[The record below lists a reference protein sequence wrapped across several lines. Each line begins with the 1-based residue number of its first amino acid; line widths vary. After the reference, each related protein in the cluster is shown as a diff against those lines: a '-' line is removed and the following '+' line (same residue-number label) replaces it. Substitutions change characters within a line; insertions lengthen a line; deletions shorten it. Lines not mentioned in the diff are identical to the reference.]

1 MEDKR
6 NNQEFNPQPPKDNM
20 NKINDKKDDDS
31 VQDVNK
37 NFICDSPE
45 KKTIIKITDLFS
57 NICDD
62 NTNEYKNENNKLEKP
77 FLIRNPSISIK
88 DYLERLYKYTKMNS
102 STIILILIYIDRLC
116 NINKFK
122 LTYYNI
128 HKLILSSMV
137 VAIKYNEDEYYPM
150 KIYAKLG
157 GISKAEMCF
166 LEYYFVSLIK
176 FNLFVTKELFD
187 KYNDYISS
195 SDEEEENEDEM
206 FGEISDNKINENNS
220 NDNIET
226 NINTINYYNN
236 NINTINYNNNKPE
249 NNINTINY
257 IYNYNKNKD
266 GNK

>member
-6 NNQEFNPQPPKDNM
+6 NNQEFNPQPPKGNI
-20 NKINDKKDDDS
+20 NKINDKKDDDL
-31 VQDVNK
+31 VQDINK

>member
-1 MEDKR
+1 MEEKR
-6 NNQEFNPQPPKDNM
+6 NFQDINQHSPKDNM
-20 NKINDKKDDDS
+20 NKINVKKESNS
-31 VQDVNK
+31 VEDINK

-137 VAIKYNEDEYYPM
+137 VAIKYNEDE
-150 KIYAKLG
+150 L
-157 GISKAEMCF
+157 S
-166 LEYYFVSLIK
+166 
-176 FNLFVTKELFD
+176 
-187 KYNDYISS
+187 
-195 SDEEEENEDEM
+195 
-206 FGEISDNKINENNS
+206 NENLCKVGW
-220 NDNIET
+220 DF
-226 NINTINYYNN
+226 
-236 NINTINYNNNKPE
+236 
-249 NNINTINY
+249 
-257 IYNYNKNKD
+257 
-266 GNK
+266 

>member
-6 NNQEFNPQPPKDNM
+6 NNQDINSQTPKGNM
-20 NKINDKKDDDS
+20 NKINDKKDNDS
-31 VQDVNK
+31 VQDINK
-37 NFICDSPE
+37 NYIIDSPE
-45 KKTIIKITDLFS
+45 IKTIIKITDLFS

-116 NINKFK
+116 NISKFK

-137 VAIKYNEDEYYPM
+137 VAIKYNEDEFYPM

-166 LEYYFVSLIK
+166 LEYYFVTLIK
-176 FNLFVTKELFD
+176 FNLYVTKELFD

-195 SDEEEENEDEM
+195 ADEEEENEDEM
-206 FGEISDNKINENNS
+206 FDEINDNNVNYHNS

-226 NINTINYYNN
+226 NINTINDYNNKTEN
-236 NINTINYNNNKPE
+236 NINTINYN
-249 NNINTINY
+249 
-257 IYNYNKNKD
+257 YNKNNN
-266 GNK
+266 NKKNDENK

>member
-1 MEDKR
+1 MEEKR
-6 NNQEFNPQPPKDNM
+6 NFQDINQHSPKDNM
-20 NKINDKKDDDS
+20 NKINVKKESNS
-31 VQDVNK
+31 VEDINK

-166 LEYYFVSLIK
+166 LEYYFVTLIH
-176 FNLFVTKELFD
+176 FNLFITKELFD

-195 SDEEEENEDEM
+195 ADEEEENEDEM
-206 FGEISDNKINENNS
+206 SGEISDNNINENNP

-236 NINTINYNNNKPE
+236 NNPE
-249 NNINTINY
+249 NNINTINSNN
-257 IYNYNKNKD
+257 INKNND

>member
-1 MEDKR
+1 MEEKR
-6 NNQEFNPQPPKDNM
+6 NFQDINQHSPKDNM
-20 NKINDKKDDDS
+20 NKINVKKESNS
-31 VQDVNK
+31 VEDINK

-166 LEYYFVSLIK
+166 LEYYFVTLIQ
-176 FNLFVTKELFD
+176 FNLFITKELFD

-195 SDEEEENEDEM
+195 ADEEEENEDEM
-206 FGEISDNKINENNS
+206 SGEISDNNINENNS

-236 NINTINYNNNKPE
+236 NINYKNNNPE

-257 IYNYNKNKD
+257 NNINKNND
-266 GNK
+266 ENK

>member
-1 MEDKR
+1 MEEKR
-6 NNQEFNPQPPKDNM
+6 NFQDINQHSPKDNM
-20 NKINDKKDDDS
+20 NKINVKKESNS
-31 VQDVNK
+31 VEDINK

-137 VAIKYNEDEYYPM
+137 VAIKYNEDECYPM

-166 LEYYFVSLIK
+166 LEYYFVTLIQ
-176 FNLFVTKELFD
+176 FNLFITKELFD

-195 SDEEEENEDEM
+195 ADEEEENEDEM
-206 FGEISDNKINENNS
+206 SGEISDNNINENNP

-236 NINTINYNNNKPE
+236 NINYNNNNPE

-257 IYNYNKNKD
+257 NNINKNND

>member
-1 MEDKR
+1 MEEKR
-6 NNQEFNPQPPKDNM
+6 NFQDINQHSPKDNM
-20 NKINDKKDDDS
+20 NKINVKKESNS
-31 VQDVNK
+31 VEDINK

-137 VAIKYNEDEYYPM
+137 VAIKYNEDECYPM

-166 LEYYFVSLIK
+166 LEYYFVTLIQ
-176 FNLFVTKELFD
+176 FNLFITKELFD

-195 SDEEEENEDEM
+195 ADEEEENEDEM
-206 FGEISDNKINENNS
+206 SGEISDNNINENNS

-236 NINTINYNNNKPE
+236 KIENNNNYN
-249 NNINTINY
+249 
-257 IYNYNKNKD
+257 YNYNKND
-266 GNK
+266 EH

>member
-1 MEDKR
+1 MEEKR
-6 NNQEFNPQPPKDNM
+6 NFQDINQHSPKDNM
-20 NKINDKKDDDS
+20 NKINVKKESNS
-31 VQDVNK
+31 VEDINK

-195 SDEEEENEDEM
+195 ADEEEENEDEM
-206 FGEISDNKINENNS
+206 SGEISDNNVNDNNF

-236 NINTINYNNNKPE
+236 NINTINYNNNNPE

-257 IYNYNKNKD
+257 NNINKNND
-266 GNK
+266 ENK

>member
-6 NNQEFNPQPPKDNM
+6 NNQNINLHSPKVNM
-20 NKINDKKDDDS
+20 NKINVKKESDS
-31 VQDVNK
+31 VQDINK
-37 NFICDSPE
+37 NFIFDSPE

-166 LEYYFVSLIK
+166 LEYYFVTLIH
-176 FNLFVTKELFD
+176 FNLFITKELFD

-195 SDEEEENEDEM
+195 ADEEEENEDEM
-206 FGEISDNKINENNS
+206 SGEISDNNINENNP

-236 NINTINYNNNKPE
+236 NINYNNNNPE

-257 IYNYNKNKD
+257 NNINKNND
-266 GNK
+266 GN

>member
-1 MEDKR
+1 
-6 NNQEFNPQPPKDNM
+6 
-20 NKINDKKDDDS
+20 
-31 VQDVNK
+31 
-37 NFICDSPE
+37 
-45 KKTIIKITDLFS
+45 
-57 NICDD
+57 
-62 NTNEYKNENNKLEKP
+62 
-77 FLIRNPSISIK
+77 
-88 DYLERLYKYTKMNS
+88 
-102 STIILILIYIDRLC
+102 
-116 NINKFK
+116 
-122 LTYYNI
+122 
-128 HKLILSSMV
+128 MV

>member
-1 MEDKR
+1 MEEKR
-6 NNQEFNPQPPKDNM
+6 NFQDINQHSPKDNM
-20 NKINDKKDDDS
+20 NKINVKKESNS
-31 VQDVNK
+31 VEDINK

-166 LEYYFVSLIK
+166 LEYYFVTLIH
-176 FNLFVTKELFD
+176 FNLFITKELFD

-195 SDEEEENEDEM
+195 ADEEEENEDEM
-206 FGEISDNKINENNS
+206 SGEISDNNINENNP

-236 NINTINYNNNKPE
+236 NINYNNNNPE

-257 IYNYNKNKD
+257 NNINKNND
-266 GNK
+266 ENK

>member
-6 NNQEFNPQPPKDNM
+6 NNQEFNPKPPKGNI

-31 VQDVNK
+31 VQDINK

>member
-1 MEDKR
+1 MEEKR
-6 NNQEFNPQPPKDNM
+6 NFQDINQHSPKDNM
-20 NKINDKKDDDS
+20 NKINVKEKSDS
-31 VQDVNK
+31 MQDINK
-37 NFICDSPE
+37 NFIYDSPE

-166 LEYYFVSLIK
+166 LEYYFVTLIQ
-176 FNLFVTKELFD
+176 FNLFITKELFD

-195 SDEEEENEDEM
+195 ADEEEENEDEM
-206 FGEISDNKINENNS
+206 SGEISDNNINENNS

-236 NINTINYNNNKPE
+236 NINTINYNN
-249 NNINTINY
+249 I
-257 IYNYNKNKD
+257 NKNND
-266 GNK
+266 GN

>member
-6 NNQEFNPQPPKDNM
+6 NNQNINLHSPKVNM
-20 NKINDKKDDDS
+20 NKINVKKESDS
-31 VQDVNK
+31 VQDINK

-166 LEYYFVSLIK
+166 LEYYFVTLIH
-176 FNLFVTKELFD
+176 FNLFITKELFD

-195 SDEEEENEDEM
+195 ADEEEENEDEM
-206 FGEISDNKINENNS
+206 SGEISDNNINENNS

-236 NINTINYNNNKPE
+236 NINTINYNN
-249 NNINTINY
+249 I
-257 IYNYNKNKD
+257 NKNND

>member
-1 MEDKR
+1 MEDKK
-6 NNQEFNPQPPKDNM
+6 NNQDINLHSPKDNM
-20 NKINDKKDDDS
+20 NKINVKKESNS
-31 VQDVNK
+31 VEDINK

-137 VAIKYNEDEYYPM
+137 VAIKYNEDECYPM

-166 LEYYFVSLIK
+166 LEYYFVTLIH
-176 FNLFVTKELFD
+176 FNLFITKELFD

-195 SDEEEENEDEM
+195 ADEEEENEDEM
-206 FGEISDNKINENNS
+206 SGEISDNNINENNS

-236 NINTINYNNNKPE
+236 NINYNNNNPE

-257 IYNYNKNKD
+257 NNINKNND

>member
-6 NNQEFNPQPPKDNM
+6 NNQEFNPQPPKGNI

-31 VQDVNK
+31 VQDINK

>member
-1 MEDKR
+1 MEDKK
-6 NNQEFNPQPPKDNM
+6 NNQDINQQTPNDNM
-20 NKINDKKDDDS
+20 NKINEKKDNDS
-31 VQDVNK
+31 LQDINK
-37 NFICDSPE
+37 HLICDSPE

-62 NTNEYKNENNKLEKP
+62 NTKNYKNEYNKLEKP

-88 DYLERLYKYTKMNS
+88 DYLDRLYKYTKMNS

-116 NINKFK
+116 NINKLK

-176 FNLFVTKELFD
+176 FNLYVTKQLFD

-195 SDEEEENEDEM
+195 ADEEEENEDEM
-206 FGEISDNKINENNS
+206 SGEISDNNANENNS
-220 NDNIET
+220 NDNNET

-236 NINTINYNNNKPE
+236 KTEKNINTINYNYKNNSKYNEE
-249 NNINTINY
+249 N
-257 IYNYNKNKD
+257 K
-266 GNK
+266 